1 MHKSNVQHLVL
12 PFPPLQQQRQY
23 TPRKEKKNYLY
34 LYIRIVRTKLCR
46 RS

>member
-23 TPRKEKKNYLY
+23 TPRKEKKTI
-34 LYIRIVRTKLCR
+34 YIYIYV
-46 RS
+46 